1 MTTTAPAPRTIT
13 YVRLTDVTP
22 AKRNAKRHDLP
33 GIMESMR
40 TLGFTEPPL
49 IDERTHRLIAGHG
62 RHEALTQMQA
72 AANEDP
78 PAGILVDDDG
88 MWLMPVVRGWTSRDD
103 AHAEAAILLANRM
116 PELGGNDARDLAP
129 MAEDLLANDPALFA
143 LLQFSD
149 DDMEALVRAAHVDT
163 TEDLLGAPTLSV
175 VLGDAPDDDP
185 LGPPRDE
192 RDDED
197 DLGADHGMT
206 DVPDG
211 PRHERVRCP
220 ECGHHF
226 RPGDR

>member
-1 MTTTAPAPRTIT
+1 MTATDPAPRTIT
-13 YVRLTDVTP
+13 YVRLTDVAA

-33 GIMESMR
+33 GIMASMR

-62 RHEALTQMQA
+62 RHEALTQMHA
-72 AANEDP
+72 AGNEDP

-88 MWLMPVVRGWTSRDD
+88 MWLMPVTRGWTSHDD
-103 AHAEAAILLANRM
+103 AHAEAAILLANRL

-129 MAEDLLANDPALFA
+129 MAEDLLASDPALFD

-149 DDMEALVRAAHVDT
+149 DDMDALVRAAKVDPD
-163 TEDLLGAPTLSV
+163 EDLLAAPLLSV
-175 VLGDAPDDDP
+175 VLGDGPDDAP
-185 LGPPRDE
+185 LAPRRDE

-197 DLGADHGMT
+197 DLGTDHGMT

-211 PRHERVRCP
+211 PRREKVRCP